1 MSRYILSPNAATRVS
16 ISIQV
21 WVPAVYSSPGIYLV
35 KHPIDLG
42 LYGSLAILT
51 LGLLSIWA
59 NFDADRQRHAFRQ
72 VRVGWWRVSVGLLVC
87 PGRLCVACV
96 CLRDLLRPTHFSL

>member
-1 MSRYILSPNAATRVS
+1 ML
-16 ISIQV
+16 QV

-42 LYGSLAILT
+42 PYGSAAVLF

-59 NFDADRQRHAFRQ
+59 NYDADRQRHAFRQ
-72 VRVGWWRVSVGLLVC
+72 ASSSTTER
-87 PGRLCVACV
+87 ACV
-96 CLRDLLRPTHFSL
+96 LFCV

>member
-1 MSRYILSPNAATRVS
+1 MST
-16 ISIQV
+16 QV

-35 KHPIDLG
+35 KHPISLG
-42 LYGSLAILT
+42 WYGASAILL

-72 VRVGWWRVSVGLLVC
+72 ARTLHRVSFCILPLIHAGRCGYDVGYLFL
-87 PGRLCVACV
+87 
-96 CLRDLLRPTHFSL
+96 